1 MDLSSQE
8 HEDKMD
14 NPIASPND
22 GFYGGQSP
30 VMQNDTQIKRIS
42 SFSNDSSSEKTLRST
57 MKTIKLKKQIIQ
69 LKNKLEK
76 SKSNSVVL
84 KDEGQIL
91 RSELLSW
98 VNRWW
103 DLKVK
108 KYKLKDVKTSFVSSN
123 KKFLKRKEQYKIEDV
138 KLSAKL

>member
-1 MDLSSQE
+1 
-8 HEDKMD
+8 
-14 NPIASPND
+14 
-22 GFYGGQSP
+22 
-30 VMQNDTQIKRIS
+30 
-42 SFSNDSSSEKTLRST
+42 
-57 MKTIKLKKQIIQ
+57 MKTINLKQQIVQ
-69 LKNKLEK
+69 FEK
-76 SKSNSVVL
+76 SESNSIVL

-108 KYKLKDVKTSFVSSN
+108 KYKLKDVKTSFISSN
-123 KKFLKRKEQYKIEDV
+123 KKFLKRTEQYKIEDV

>member
-1 MDLSSQE
+1 
-8 HEDKMD
+8 
-14 NPIASPND
+14 
-22 GFYGGQSP
+22 
-30 VMQNDTQIKRIS
+30 
-42 SFSNDSSSEKTLRST
+42 
-57 MKTIKLKKQIIQ
+57 MKTIKLKQQITQ

-76 SKSNSVVL
+76 SESNSVVL

-108 KYKLKDVKTSFVSSN
+108 KYKLKDVKTSFIYSN
-123 KKFLKRKEQYKIEDV
+123 KKFLKRTEQYKIEDV
-138 KLSAKL
+138 KLSPKL

>member
-1 MDLSSQE
+1 M
-8 HEDKMD
+8 
-14 NPIASPND
+14 
-22 GFYGGQSP
+22 
-30 VMQNDTQIKRIS
+30 
-42 SFSNDSSSEKTLRST
+42 
-57 MKTIKLKKQIIQ
+57 
-69 LKNKLEK
+69 KNKLEK

-91 RSELLSW
+91 RSELISW

-108 KYKLKDVKTSFVSSN
+108 KYKLKDVKTSFISSN